1 MIDAR
6 ERASVE
12 GEHGIH
18 RFILSTQAG
27 EGIRVYTGWS
37 NQVPSWD
44 DGPQLSG
51 VVIDVGQTL
60 LAQVGQQEASLT
72 ELTLYGEEL
81 DGVTAGLELG
91 QLGSTVVVGRR
102 LADGDDGY
110 VAAVD
115 GRIKFGQSLIVGATH
130 VRRTDDIERMLEPVG
145 DDLKAVTSWGGT
157 LILHPAFSVSG
168 EYAQNMGAQDDAGAV
183 KVGANVRL
191 GEVELGAKYK
201 NLQRSFIEMDEEAGE
216 TTGYGLSL
224 RLGDVSVTTERDV
237 VHRRDAGEILKTITS
252 LGLNYEL
259 GNVGVLRAGYEYV
272 DLDKLVEQSGGAPRL
287 QWGWTLHPGGTI
299 TADVVLLK
307 RGAPCAAVG
316 NSRGG
321 TGRRE
326 VHKHRPRLNGQRH
339 SVLLGYKLSR
349 LRYGSRRKTGDSH
362 RVSIL
367 LMGRAGGG
375 G

>member
-1 MIDAR
+1 MRSSRIYGLIIIAVLLLSFASVGAANPFAELPPGHWSYEAIEYLGAKGLLSGERTWSFLDGRTVTRYEMVSCVAGHQEGGGDGARDELFSMAKHWPGRFDRIERLRKEFASELAVLGYGEPKATVEEDEYAIEGLQLGPVGQLVDAR
-6 ERASVE
+6 ERPGVE

-115 GRIKFGQSLIVGATH
+115 GRVKLGRSLIVGATH
-130 VRRTDDIERMLEPVG
+130 VRRADDIERMLEPVG

-168 EYAQNMGAQDDAGAV
+168 EYAQNMAAEDDAGAV

-191 GEVELGAKYK
+191 GEVEPGAKYK
-201 NLQRSFIEMDEEAGE
+201 NLQRSFVAEIDEDAGE
-216 TTGYGLSL
+216 TT
-224 RLGDVSVTTERDV
+224 D
-237 VHRRDAGEILKTITS
+237 
-252 LGLNYEL
+252 
-259 GNVGVLRAGYEYV
+259 
-272 DLDKLVEQSGGAPRL
+272 
-287 QWGWTLHPGGTI
+287 
-299 TADVVLLK
+299 
-307 RGAPCAAVG
+307 
-316 NSRGG
+316 
-321 TGRRE
+321 
-326 VHKHRPRLNGQRH
+326 
-339 SVLLGYKLSR
+339 
-349 LRYGSRRKTGDSH
+349 
-362 RVSIL
+362 
-367 LMGRAGGG
+367 MG
-375 G
+375 